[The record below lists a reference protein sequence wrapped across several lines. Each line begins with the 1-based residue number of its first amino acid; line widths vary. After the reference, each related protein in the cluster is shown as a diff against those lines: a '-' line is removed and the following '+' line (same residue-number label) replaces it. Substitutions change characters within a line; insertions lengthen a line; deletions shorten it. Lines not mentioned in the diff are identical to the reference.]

1 MKLTLNETD
10 LSRLSAAAR
19 AELAALLFPKQEAS
33 LPDGFDID
41 DFEDV
46 VDLTPEQVDEFMQ
59 GCAEVTIDGLRIIAE
74 HGPAI
79 HASLLDEA
87 GIENYGHFQGSV
99 TKRTR
104 TVTKV
109 KGAFL
114 FAWDDWQKAPGGI
127 GRYAVTDVTFRSLRQ
142 YFELD

>member
-1 MKLTLNETD
+1 MKLTLNESD

-33 LPDGFDID
+33 LPEGFDID

-114 FAWDDWQKAPGGI
+114 FAWDDWHKAPNGI